1 MAIYGFTNENAKNM
15 CATKVPRIDTNTQN
29 RFLPV
34 LSMTKPSPGAHIDDM
49 M

>member
-1 MAIYGFTNENAKNM
+1 MAIYGFTNVNAKNM
-15 CATKVPRIDTNTQN
+15 CETKVPRIDKNTQN

-34 LSMTKPSPGAHIDDM
+34 LSMTKPRPGAHIADM